1 MCAYHQSS
9 HGTHSMA
16 AILWRSCYGD
26 QPKKEPRSTTMHLF
40 KFLIIASIFVS
51 LNSNAQETPDKE
63 VEVIKLAEG
72 IHMLMGVGGNIAVS
86 NGADGVFIVDDDMPP
101 IAAKI
106 EAAVRSIQ
114 DEPVRM
120 VFNTHWHFDH
130 AGGNK
135 HFGEQ
140 GALIVAHDNVRE
152 RMSTKQFSA
161 LFNNE
166 TKPSPNVALPV
177 VTFDHSI
184 SFHLN
189 DSTIRALHIPMGH
202 TDGDAVLFF
211 EEANIVHMGDLF
223 FNRMY
228 PVIDISAGGSARGMI
243 AAIDTVLPMLNADT
257 VIIPGHGPVGNV
269 KGLKEF
275 QEMLSIV
282 TNRIQL
288 LVDEGKSLEEV
299 NALSPTI
306 NYDGVWAW
314 NFMPPERFTQL
325 IYDSV
330 VANSEPAPEL

>member
-1 MCAYHQSS
+1 MYLKNSL
-9 HGTHSMA
+9 
-16 AILWRSCYGD
+16 ILC
-26 QPKKEPRSTTMHLF
+26 
-40 KFLIIASIFVS
+40 SILCGVLVS
-51 LNSNAQETPDKE
+51 LGSNAQEIPDKD
-63 VEVIKLAEG
+63 VEIIKLAEN
-72 IHMLMGVGGNIAVS
+72 IHMLMGIGGNIAVS
-86 NGADGVFIVDDDMPP
+86 NGPDGVFIVDDDMPP

-152 RMSTKQFSA
+152 RMSSKQLSA
-161 LFNNE
+161 LFNTE

-177 VTFDHSI
+177 VTFDQSI
-184 SFHLN
+184 TFHLN
-189 DSTIRALHIPMGH
+189 GGTIRALHVPLGH

-228 PVIDISAGGSARGMI
+228 PVIDINAGGSARGMI
-243 AAIDTVLPMLNADT
+243 AAITTILPMLNEDT
-257 VIIPGHGPVGNV
+257 IIIPGHGPVGDVND
-269 KGLKEF
+269 LKAF
-275 QEMLSIV
+275 REMLAIV

-288 LVDEGKSLEEV
+288 LVDDGKTLEETT
-299 NALSPTI
+299 ALKPTI
-306 NYDGVWAW
+306 NYDDTWAW
-314 NFMPPERFTQL
+314 QFMPPERFIKL
-325 IYDSV
+325 IYNSV
-330 VANSEPAPEL
+330 VANPKLPSDE

>member
-1 MCAYHQSS
+1 MQLRTSLLLISLLSVMNVCA
-9 HGTHSMA
+9 
-16 AILWRSCYGD
+16 
-26 QPKKEPRSTTMHLF
+26 
-40 KFLIIASIFVS
+40 
-51 LNSNAQETPDKE
+51 NAQEIPDQAVKI
-63 VEVIKLAEG
+63 IKLTDN
-72 IHMLMGVGGNIAVS
+72 IHVLMGVGGNIAVS
-86 NGADGVFIVDDDMPP
+86 SGADGVFIVDDDMPP

-130 AGGNK
+130 TGGNK

-152 RMSTKQFSA
+152 RMSTTQFSA
-161 LFNNE
+161 LFNTE
-166 TKPSPNVALPV
+166 SKPSPDVALPV
-177 VTFDHSI
+177 VTFDQSI
-184 SFHLN
+184 TFHLN
-189 DSTIRALHIPMGH
+189 GGTIRALHVPAGH

-243 AAIDTVLPMLNADT
+243 AAIDTVIPMLNEDT
-257 VIIPGHGPVGNV
+257 VLIPGHGPVGDV
-269 KGLKEF
+269 EDLKAF
-275 QEMLSIV
+275 RKMLAVV

-288 LVDEGKSLEEV
+288 LVDDGKTVEEV
-299 NALSPTI
+299 LALNPSI
-306 NYDGVWAW
+306 NFDDPWVW
-314 NFMPPERFTQL
+314 NFMPPERFVKL

-330 VANSEPAPEL
+330 VADSAPASS

>member
-1 MCAYHQSS
+1 
-9 HGTHSMA
+9 
-16 AILWRSCYGD
+16 
-26 QPKKEPRSTTMHLF
+26 
-40 KFLIIASIFVS
+40 
-51 LNSNAQETPDKE
+51 
-63 VEVIKLAEG
+63 
-72 IHMLMGVGGNIAVS
+72 MGVGGNIAVS
-86 NGADGVFIVDDDMPP
+86 NGPDGVFIVDDDMPP

-152 RMSTKQFSA
+152 RMSSKQLSA
-161 LFNNE
+161 LFNTE
-166 TKPSPNVALPV
+166 TKPSPDVALPV
-177 VTFDHSI
+177 VTFDQSI
-184 SFHLN
+184 TFHLN
-189 DSTIRALHIPMGH
+189 GGTIRALHVPLGH

-243 AAIDTVLPMLNADT
+243 AAITTILPMLNEDT
-257 VIIPGHGPVGNV
+257 VIIPGHGPVGDISD
-269 KGLKEF
+269 LKAF
-275 QEMLSIV
+275 REMLTIV

-288 LVDEGKSLEEV
+288 LVDEGKTLEETT
-299 NALSPTI
+299 ALSPTI
-306 NYDGVWAW
+306 NYDDTWAW
-314 NFMPPERFTQL
+314 QFMPPERFIRL

-330 VANSEPAPEL
+330 VANPVSPSDK

>member
-1 MCAYHQSS
+1 MQLRTSLLLISLLSVMNVCA
-9 HGTHSMA
+9 
-16 AILWRSCYGD
+16 
-26 QPKKEPRSTTMHLF
+26 
-40 KFLIIASIFVS
+40 
-51 LNSNAQETPDKE
+51 NAQEIPDQAVKI
-63 VEVIKLAEG
+63 IKLTDN
-72 IHMLMGVGGNIAVS
+72 IHVLMGVGGNIAVS
-86 NGADGVFIVDDDMPP
+86 SGADGVFIVDDDMPP

-130 AGGNK
+130 TGGNK

-152 RMSTKQFSA
+152 RMSTTQFSA
-161 LFNNE
+161 LFNTE
-166 TKPSPNVALPV
+166 SKPSPDVALPI
-177 VTFDHSI
+177 VTFDQSI
-184 SFHLN
+184 TFHLN
-189 DSTIRALHIPMGH
+189 GGTIRALHVPAGH

-243 AAIDTVLPMLNADT
+243 AAIDAVIPMLNEDT
-257 VIIPGHGPVGNV
+257 VLIPGHGPVGDV
-269 KGLKEF
+269 EDLKAF
-275 QEMLSIV
+275 RKMLAVV

-288 LVDEGKSLEEV
+288 LVDDGKTVEEV
-299 NALSPTI
+299 LALNPSI
-306 NYDGVWAW
+306 NFDDPWAW
-314 NFMPPERFTQL
+314 NFMPPERFVKL

-330 VANSEPAPEL
+330 AADSAPASLPASSE